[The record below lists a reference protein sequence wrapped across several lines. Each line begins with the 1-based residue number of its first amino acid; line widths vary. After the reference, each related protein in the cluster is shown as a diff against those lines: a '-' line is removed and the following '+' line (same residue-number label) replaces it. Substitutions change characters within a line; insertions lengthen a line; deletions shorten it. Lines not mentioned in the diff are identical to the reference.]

1 MTPTNPSRHWN
12 AFSACSLSGCL
23 AVVASNTE
31 RLQVRP
37 IKPGAPRLN
46 GLDMVHY
53 LGRNKAPTGPTG
65 RTQRDIAQYGGAHP
79 APLVRLIKTR
89 FRIEAS
95 TCPSI
100 VSVHCDT
107 MLLAKAWGV
116 EDGPATRVS
125 AGGRGA
131 LGHPRHY
138 SKKKRNKPTLR
149 EN

>member
-1 MTPTNPSRHWN
+1 M
-12 AFSACSLSGCL
+12 AGDAQ
-23 AVVASNTE
+23 
-31 RLQVRP
+31 RLEVSP
-37 IKPGAPRLN
+37 IKPSAPRLN
-46 GLDMVHY
+46 GLDVVHY

-65 RTQRDIAQYGGAHP
+65 RTQGHIAQYRGAYL
-79 APLVRLIKTR
+79 APLVGLIKTY
-89 FRIEAS
+89 FSIEAS

-100 VSVHCDT
+100 FSVHCDT
-107 MLLAKAWGV
+107 VLWTKARGV